1 MQNRLNLNTLNELAS
16 AVSTVAEIAR
26 HTQTYRFNV
35 SGAITLY
42 MDAEGAEIR
51 VLRQPDAGNG
61 LIEVNATLQAPFAWR
76 IATDQDEAGV
86 YVVARRRPVVGAV
99 ASGVFA
105 LNVPRDAYCVLK
117 LKDCRLSLEGVTGMI
132 ELPPDGKIALS

>member
-1 MQNRLNLNTLNELAS
+1 MQHLSTLTELAN

-42 MDAEGAEIR
+42 MDAEGAEVRI
-51 VLRQPDAGNG
+51 LRRAGTDPQ
-61 LIEVNATLQAPFAWR
+61 IEVEANLQAPFAWR

-99 ASGVFA
+99 ASEEFQ
-105 LNVPRDAYCVLK
+105 L
-117 LKDCRLSLEGVTGMI
+117 T
-132 ELPPDGKIALS
+132 

>member
-1 MQNRLNLNTLNELAS
+1 MQHLSTLTELAN

-42 MDAEGAEIR
+42 MDAEGAEVRI
-51 VLRQPDAGNG
+51 LRRASTDPQ
-61 LIEVNATLQAPFAWR
+61 IEVEANLQAPFAWR

-99 ASGVFA
+99 ASGSFLVS
-105 LNVPRDAYCVLK
+105 VPQSTYLVLK
-117 LKDCRLSLEGVTGMI
+117 LKDCRLSLEAITGTV
-132 ELPPDGKIALS
+132 ELPANGGIRLA